1 MNNNPFA
8 TNLPKAK
15 LPAGSYKKATVTD
28 IYDDG
33 NIRLEI
39 NGKVAT
45 IPVRALRQDRRLNF
59 VTAEGHKNKT
69 GYPTAEMVASIIESI
84 QPKFTFADITL
95 KDEVSERD
103 NKTYANVISAKFYNA
118 KK

>member
-1 MNNNPFA
+1 MNTNPFA

-33 NIRLEI
+33 NIRLEAK
-39 NGKVAT
+39 GKVVT
-45 IPVRALRQDRRLNF
+45 IPVRARQDRRLNF
-59 VTAEGHKNKT
+59 VTAEGHKDKN
-69 GYPTAEMVASIIESI
+69 GYPTAETVASIIESI
-84 QPKFTFADITL
+84 QPQISFADITL
-95 KDEVSERD
+95 KDEVSEKD
-103 NKTYANVISAKFYNA
+103 GKTYANVISAKFYNA